1 MRTKRFL
8 APVAL
13 AVALSVVPAMAEAI
27 EASRN
32 SKIRLIPVVLGHPDV
47 VFGATAAHGPRA

>member
-8 APVAL
+8 VPVAL

-27 EASRN
+27 EV
-32 SKIRLIPVVLGHPDV
+32 KPQYQD
-47 VFGATAAHGPRA
+47 